1 MFSQYPLPKTINS
14 APAEVSDPVACC
26 LRDSMFTCVDN
37 PMRNVVGACSQFMSQ
52 RCATNWDGKCDLF
65 LSQQDNSDYTGKASS
80 EFLKQV
86 LEAKFCRLDTSNPAS
101 HCFEKKTQYNPVAFG
116 PGKGD
121 FDQQEGDFVYR
132 PNNKLL
138 NISTNNFAYG
148 RLDTA
153 SPIKIAKCPKTCDL
167 NILNISNDDRALNE
181 ALDRGA
187 AQDVIQNIAEN
198 LVSAGIKTNNQR
210 LDNFISKFIMIPTKG
225 MQPGF
230 SSLGASPYLSTTNIP
245 TPENTF
251 LAPGRSYKLDS
262 DIGNFGNSLAPS
274 SAANEPFRHSR
285 RRNRQ
290 SNKFGSNP
298 IQENFRL
305 LSKDKSTMAIL
316 LLIVIISYV
325 MFVYMKY

>member
-1 MFSQYPLPKTINS
+1 
-14 APAEVSDPVACC
+14 
-26 LRDSMFTCVDN
+26 
-37 PMRNVVGACSQFMSQ
+37 
-52 RCATNWDGKCDLF
+52 
-65 LSQQDNSDYTGKASS
+65 
-80 EFLKQV
+80 
-86 LEAKFCRLDTSNPAS
+86 
-101 HCFEKKTQYNPVAFG
+101 
-116 PGKGD
+116 
-121 FDQQEGDFVYR
+121 
-132 PNNKLL
+132 
-138 NISTNNFAYG
+138 
-148 RLDTA
+148 
-153 SPIKIAKCPKTCDL
+153 
-167 NILNISNDDRALNE
+167 
-181 ALDRGA
+181 
-187 AQDVIQNIAEN
+187 
-198 LVSAGIKTNNQR
+198 
-210 LDNFISKFIMIPTKG
+210 MIPTKG